1 MEEKQQD
8 KRKFV
13 DANPDSKSMT
23 KKERQAA
30 DEKKAKGLRIG
41 AVILWA
47 VAIALE
53 IVAILILVGKID
65 GLPGNVMWWLIG
77 AIGIDLICAI
87 VGSLLW
93 KKSNRLD
100 PISEKDKFRFFI
112 WNQLGAIVSVLAFLP
127 LLIILLCNKSLDKKT
142 KTIVTIVTAVALLG
156 GVATGIDYNPVS
168 EESKAEA
175 VETFEGQ
182 EVYWATFSKK
192 YHVDENCRAIV
203 NSDPIYFGTIE
214 DAYENGVTK
223 PCSFCAADLL
233 ELAEDEAPAED
244 AEPVEDDAA
253 DEADDAA

>member
-1 MEEKQQD
+1 MEEKKQD

-13 DANPDSKSMT
+13 DVNPDSQSMT
-23 KKERQAA
+23 RKERKEA

-41 AVILWA
+41 AVILWV

-53 IVAILILVGKID
+53 IVTILILVGKIE
-65 GLPGNVMWWLIG
+65 GLPGNIMWWLIG
-77 AIGIDLICAI
+77 GIVLDLICAI

-127 LLIILLCNKSLDKKT
+127 LLIILLLNKDLDKKT

-156 GVATGIDYNPVS
+156 GVAASADYNPVS
-168 EESKAEA
+168 AEDKAEA
-175 VETFEGQ
+175 VETFAGQ

-192 YHVDENCRAIV
+192 YHVDENCRAII
-203 NSDPIYFGTIE
+203 NSDPIYVGTIE
-214 DAYENGVTK
+214 DAYVNDVTK
-223 PCSFCAADLL
+223 PCSFCSEHLL
-233 ELAEDEAPAED
+233 EENTGEPADEAPVDE
-244 AEPVEDDAA
+244 EPVDQVDDAA
-253 DEADDAA
+253 